1 MRYRSRS
8 SSTDQA
14 GPWIPAMT
22 VAHSAL
28 PRITKVRVAS
38 DAAPPMIW
46 IITTSSSSDATGFAT
61 V

>member
-1 MRYRSRS
+1 
-8 SSTDQA
+8 
-14 GPWIPAMT
+14 MT

-28 PRITKVRVAS
+28 PRITKVFVSA
-38 DAAPPMIW
+38 DAAPPMIS